1 MRSLTETLSSLTVD
15 ELPLI
20 LPLLQRINQ
29 DIAANPSLPSL
40 PRVFIA
46 LWTRIASS
54 LHEEQVAALLLTSLS
69 QFLEQSLQAH
79 NFLPLESLCDR
90 ATLSSLLQDLGPKQF
105 LKLLLPYMM
114 ELLLSNQTPSATQ
127 DVLVTAISFLSS
139 PRLLGPA
146 LTTRYLLPTL
156 TVKTGSIT
164 FKRSDTMRPWT
175 EGTRLVLSLSLA
187 DDSLLPV
194 LCPAARA
201 LIAVLGY
208 VTPEA
213 LVSITLAHLFPKAYS
228 LLALLEPSPATPTL
242 KSIQAAL
249 CVSEIIEVVRAL
261 LPFFSPKL
269 FLYNVIQR
277 PNPRLGDLLPFLYLP
292 VASDDS
298 YRAIAAPLRCSD
310 LRQRHAHRLR
320 RHALL
325 RRGVARRR
333 QDAGRLHDR
342 RFARVL
348 RAVPRVLPRSRRRA
362 HPGDLQ
368 SHSPQGQVRRRLP
381 EAEAQPLALHV
392 FLRAPRAPPR
402 YSFFPSLL
410 TSETDASLQASPQP

>member
-79 NFLPLESLCDR
+79 NFLPLETLCDR
-90 ATLSSLLQDLGPKQF
+90 ATLSNLLQDLGPKQF

-114 ELLLSNQTPSATQ
+114 ELLLSNQTPSSMQ
-127 DVLVTAISFLSS
+127 DHLVTTISFLSS

-164 FKRSDTMRPWT
+164 FKRSDTMRSWSESTP
-175 EGTRLVLSLSLA
+175 SLFTSSPP
-187 DDSLLPV
+187 DDPLLPV
-194 LCPAARA
+194 LCPPARA

-228 LLALLEPSPATPTL
+228 LLALLEPSSSTPTL

-269 FLYNVIQR
+269 FLYNVVQR
-277 PNPRLGDLLPFLYLP
+277 PNPRLGDLLPYLYFP
-292 VASDDS
+292 AASDDP
-298 YRAIAAPLRCSD
+298 YRFT
-310 LRQRHAHRLR
+310 
-320 RHALL
+320 ALFL
-325 RRGVARRR
+325 
-333 QDAGRLHDR
+333 
-342 RFARVL
+342 
-348 RAVPRVLPRSRRRA
+348 
-362 HPGDLQ
+362 
-368 SHSPQGQVRRRLP
+368 SHSQ
-381 EAEAQPLALHV
+381 
-392 FLRAPRAPPR
+392 
-402 YSFFPSLL
+402 
-410 TSETDASLQASPQP
+410 

>member
-29 DIAANPSLPSL
+29 DIAANPTLPSL

-54 LHEEQVAALLLTSLS
+54 LHEEQVATILLTSLS
-69 QFLEQSLQAH
+69 QFLEQSLQVH
-79 NFLPLESLCDR
+79 NFLPLETLCDR

-114 ELLLSNQTPSATQ
+114 ELLLSNQTPSSTQ
-127 DVLVTAISFLSS
+127 DHLITTISFLSS

-164 FKRSDTMRPWT
+164 FKRSDTMRPWSEST
-175 EGTRLVLSLSLA
+175 LPRFECLT
-187 DDSLLPV
+187 DDPLLPV
-194 LCPAARA
+194 LCPPARA

-228 LLALLEPSPATPTL
+228 LLALLAPSPSTPTL

-269 FLYNVIQR
+269 FLYNVVQR
-277 PNPRLGDLLPFLYLP
+277 SPPRLGDLLPYLYFPL
-292 VASDDS
+292 ATDDS
-298 YRAIAAPLRCSD
+298 YRISNP
-310 LRQRHAHRLR
+310 
-320 RHALL
+320 
-325 RRGVARRR
+325 
-333 QDAGRLHDR
+333 
-342 RFARVL
+342 
-348 RAVPRVLPRSRRRA
+348 
-362 HPGDLQ
+362 
-368 SHSPQGQVRRRLP
+368 
-381 EAEAQPLALHV
+381 
-392 FLRAPRAPPR
+392 FL
-402 YSFFPSLL
+402 
-410 TSETDASLQASPQP
+410 